1 MMTVGIVPYL
11 DRLGGKDRKYIQ
23 GKVTASFTLK

>member
-11 DRLGGKDRKYIQ
+11 DHLNKSGY
-23 GKVTASFTLK
+23 